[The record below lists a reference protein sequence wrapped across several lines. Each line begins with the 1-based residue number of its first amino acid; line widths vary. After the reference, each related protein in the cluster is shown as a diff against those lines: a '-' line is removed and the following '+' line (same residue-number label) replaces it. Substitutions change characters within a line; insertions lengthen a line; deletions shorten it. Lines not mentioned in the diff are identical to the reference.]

1 MQQGVA
7 DKGKALF
14 ENVRDR
20 ITKKISVV
28 SDVSPIGI
36 PYTQYP
42 TTRYDCMREERT
54 VIDNIG
60 AVLLL
65 V

>member
-36 PYTQYP
+36 PYTLCP
-42 TTRYDCMREERT
+42 TTRCDCMREERT